1 MKKIITI
8 SRQFGAGGGEIG
20 RKVASELGFSYT
32 DKDLI
37 YQIASEISLN
47 PEQVKEIDEK
57 VSFHF
62 GFAQSLFDMYNSPLD
77 EKLFKAQKEVIRKLG
92 ERGNCVIV
100 GRNANSILAEYDNSL
115 HVFIHADSYWRVQR
129 MKKDLMKD
137 VTESK
142 IAKHLKD
149 VDKAR
154 AKYCLYYT
162 SSEFGAADSYDLC
175 LCSSTLGIDQCVKI
189 ICEIAES

>member
-77 EKLFKAQKEVIRKLG
+77 EKLFKAQKEVI
-92 ERGNCVIV
+92 
-100 GRNANSILAEYDNSL
+100 S
-115 HVFIHADSYWRVQR
+115 
-129 MKKDLMKD
+129 
-137 VTESK
+137 
-142 IAKHLKD
+142 
-149 VDKAR
+149 
-154 AKYCLYYT
+154 
-162 SSEFGAADSYDLC
+162 
-175 LCSSTLGIDQCVKI
+175 
-189 ICEIAES
+189 